1 MLLFTCLLNNH
12 SSLRAKFPN
21 HEFIGEESI
30 SAGSGVVPTFSK
42 MPTWI
47 IDPIDGTM
55 NFVHRSVSMSLCFL

>member
-1 MLLFTCLLNNH
+1 MLLFNCSLNNN
-12 SSLRAKFPN
+12 SFIRAKFPN

-55 NFVHRSVSMSLCFL
+55 NFVHRSVSGFLCFL